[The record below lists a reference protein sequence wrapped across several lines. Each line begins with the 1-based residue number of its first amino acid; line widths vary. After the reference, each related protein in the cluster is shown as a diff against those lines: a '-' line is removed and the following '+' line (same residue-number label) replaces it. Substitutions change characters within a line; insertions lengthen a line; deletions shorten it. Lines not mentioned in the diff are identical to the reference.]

1 MATLGINDLKQFAL
15 PSYIDQDR
23 IEAEHE
29 NGVLKI
35 KMPKRAELRPRKVR
49 ILKPTPVPAEKP
61 KK

>member
-1 MATLGINDLKQFAL
+1 M
-15 PSYIDQDR
+15 DQDR

-35 KMPKRAELRPRKVR
+35 RMPKRAELRPRKVK
-49 ILKPTPVPAEKP
+49 ILKPVQITAEKP